1 MQLMQMFCCHQY
13 IHHTCVM
20 QLSACCGLLC
30 PLCRANI
37 HEYIN
42 KKLETR
48 RQKLDADILSLFSRI
63 HLDIIKIENVYNR
76 RLIINF
82 ITLQKY
88 CHINYKAII
97 KICKKIKKSLHIDIV
112 DYFTGMLNK
121 KGIIKPKESRHSS
134 CILS

>member
-1 MQLMQMFCCHQY
+1 
-13 IHHTCVM
+13 M